1 MNQLIEVTKED
12 LRAFL
17 NLPANTEIQFAGLL
31 RGAILIRCIE
41 REEKPEKR
49 AFLFPDPHDS
59 V

>member
-1 MNQLIEVTKED
+1 MNQLIEITKED

-41 REEKPEKR
+41 KEVKSEKR
-49 AFLFPDPHDS
+49 AFLFPDQHDKI
-59 V
+59 